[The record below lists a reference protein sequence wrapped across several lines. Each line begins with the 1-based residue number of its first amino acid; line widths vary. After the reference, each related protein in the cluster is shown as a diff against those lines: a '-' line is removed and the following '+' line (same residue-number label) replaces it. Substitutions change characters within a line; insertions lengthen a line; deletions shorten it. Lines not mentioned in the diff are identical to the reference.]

1 MPSPILQNLDARP
14 KASDIYLWCDYVELR
29 CLTNADHKFSRGNLL
44 ELIDET
50 VEIAPESEAD
60 DDADEDD
67 VEGEVAGVNLA
78 NDGPDEDP
86 PAGATA
92 ADKYETK
99 VADIFA
105 NLHFRVSLFGDSY
118 PFGLTDD
125 TQELSLR
132 DSDPAFRQLYLQLL
146 LSSSLRL
153 VPKRRRKELTEPFEA
168 FSTRIFQ
175 CLMPNGWEVHRFG
188 AKGAVRYTGNL
199 YARLVKL
206 AADLRGTLILKDTHV
221 GKHNVGD
228 QGLDIVAW
236 HPLGDDARVGIP
248 VAFAQ
253 CGCTAEE
260 WSLKTLEASPAA
272 LHPHLHIHHPWA
284 TYYFM
289 PQDLVDA
296 VGDTKDWQQRKK
308 LTSSV
313 VIDRMRLIKLAEQY
327 GLQAHCAATAA
338 QVSEA
343 RALAAA

>member
-14 KASDIYLWCDYVELR
+14 KARDLYLWCDYVELR

-50 VEIAPESEAD
+50 VELAPDSEAE
-60 DDADEDD
+60 DDADEDEA
-67 VEGEVAGVNLA
+67 EGELAGAILADDGGEEGPAGVA
-78 NDGPDEDP
+78 
-86 PAGATA
+86 AA

-105 NLHFRVSLFGDSY
+105 NLHFRASLFGDSY
-118 PFGLTDD
+118 PFVLTDD
-125 TQELSLR
+125 AQELSLR
-132 DSDPAFRQLYLQLL
+132 DSVPAFRQLYLQLL

-153 VPKRRRKELTEPFEA
+153 VPKKRRKELTEPFEA

-188 AKGAVRYTGNL
+188 AKGAVRYKGNL

-206 AADLRGTLILKDTHV
+206 AADLRGTLILNEAHV

-248 VAFAQ
+248 IALAQ

-272 LHPHLHIHHPWA
+272 LGTHLHTHHPWA

-289 PQDLVDA
+289 PQDLVVA
-296 VGDTKDWQQRKK
+296 VGETKDWQQRKK

-313 VIDRMRLIKLAEQY
+313 VLDRMRLIKLAEQY
-327 GLQAHCAATAA
+327 GLHAHCGATAA
-338 QVSEA
+338 QISEA
-343 RALAAA
+343 RELEVA